1 MRVQGN
7 TKKPANAGFFV
18 HFCPWQSTTI
28 RLHPWVNAGKN
39 MGKFKSWKFFTH
51 MALTD
56 IQIKQ
61 AKPGDKQYR
70 LTNQNGLYLRVLTL
84 DLAVNLHHIF
94 YNSN

>member
-1 MRVQGN
+1 
-7 TKKPANAGFFV
+7 
-18 HFCPWQSTTI
+18 
-28 RLHPWVNAGKN
+28 
-39 MGKFKSWKFFTH
+39 

>member
-1 MRVQGN
+1 MR
-7 TKKPANAGFFV
+7 
-18 HFCPWQSTTI
+18 FCLWQSTAI

-70 LTNQNGLYLRVLTL
+70 LTDQNGLYLRVLTL